1 MIAAARPMRNPPPLR
16 TLLLAAILLAAGP
29 AFADETA
36 YLLYLKGTEGKTTP
50 FRVLWNEIDDA
61 NARITIDVG
70 TGYEP
75 WLKKLGLTRV
85 LAYDAK
91 LQRREFVVRDPA
103 LTRFVNV
110 VSNDL
115 VRGVQQ
121 ANLLPGV
128 APITSGA
135 QVEGAVLFITPS
147 KEPAQLEVTARLH
160 VTYPVPQKG
169 GPPVVK
175 DLINGDLIFVGAPE
189 PKGAGQKA
197 K

>member
-1 MIAAARPMRNPPPLR
+1 MRTPDALKTLLSAAFVLAAAS
-16 TLLLAAILLAAGP
+16 P
-29 AFADETA
+29 AVADETA

-61 NARITIDVG
+61 TGRITID
-70 TGYEP
+70 TGKDYES
-75 WLKKLGLTRV
+75 WLKKLGLARV
-85 LAYDAK
+85 IAYDAK

-121 ANLLPGV
+121 ASLVPGTTPV
-128 APITSGA
+128 QPGA
-135 QVEGAVLFITPS
+135 QVEGAVLFITKSLDPD
-147 KEPAQLEVTARLH
+147 QLEVTARLH
-160 VTYPVPQKG
+160 VSYPVPQKS

-175 DLINGDLIFVGAPE
+175 DLINGDLVFVGQPE
-189 PKGAGQKA
+189 PKGGKQGA

>member
-1 MIAAARPMRNPPPLR
+1 MRIPDAFK
-16 TLLLAAILLAAGP
+16 TLLVAAVLLAAGP
-29 AFADETA
+29 AAADETA

-61 NARITIDVG
+61 NGRITIDVG
-70 TGYEP
+70 SGYEP
-75 WLKKLGLTRV
+75 WLKKLGLARV
-85 LAYDAK
+85 IAYDAK
-91 LQRREFVVRDPA
+91 LQRREFVVRDPE

-121 ANLLPGV
+121 ANVLPGV
-128 APITSGA
+128 TPITTGA
-135 QVEGAVLFITPS
+135 QVEGAVLFITKS
-147 KEPAQLEVTARLH
+147 QDPAQLEVTARLH
-160 VTYPVPQKG
+160 VTYPAPQKG

-175 DLINGDLIFVGAPE
+175 ELINGDLIFVGAPE
-189 PKGAGQKA
+189 PKGAGQKG

>member
-1 MIAAARPMRNPPPLR
+1 
-16 TLLLAAILLAAGP
+16 LLLAAFTLVAAGP
-29 AFADETA
+29 AAADETA

-50 FRVLWNEIDDA
+50 FRVLWNEVDDA

-70 TGYEP
+70 SGYEP
-75 WLKKLGLTRV
+75 WLKKLGLARV

-91 LQRREFVVRDPA
+91 LQRREFVVRDPE
-103 LTRFVNV
+103 LTRFVNI

-121 ANLLPGV
+121 ANLLPGATPV
-128 APITSGA
+128 TIGA
-135 QVEGAVLFITPS
+135 QVEGAVLFIAKS
-147 KEPAQLEVTARLH
+147 LDPAQLEVTARLH
-160 VTYPVPQKG
+160 VTYPVPQKS

-175 DLINGDLIFVGAPE
+175 DLVNGDLIFVGQPE
-189 PKGAGQKA
+189 PKGAGQKT

>member
-1 MIAAARPMRNPPPLR
+1 MRTPDARKTLLAAA
-16 TLLLAAILLAAGP
+16 LLLASIGP
-29 AFADETA
+29 AAADETA
-36 YLLYLKGTEGKTTP
+36 YLLYLKGTEGKVTP

-70 TGYEP
+70 KDYES
-75 WLKKLGLTRV
+75 WLKKLGLGRV
-85 LAYDAK
+85 IAYDAK
-91 LQRREFVVRDPA
+91 LQRRDFVVRDPE

-128 APITSGA
+128 TPITTGA
-135 QVEGAVLFITPS
+135 QVEGAVLFIS
-147 KEPAQLEVTARLH
+147 KSADPAQLEVTARLH

-175 DLINGDLIFVGAPE
+175 DLINGDLIFVGGPE
-189 PKGAGQKA
+189 PKGANQKG